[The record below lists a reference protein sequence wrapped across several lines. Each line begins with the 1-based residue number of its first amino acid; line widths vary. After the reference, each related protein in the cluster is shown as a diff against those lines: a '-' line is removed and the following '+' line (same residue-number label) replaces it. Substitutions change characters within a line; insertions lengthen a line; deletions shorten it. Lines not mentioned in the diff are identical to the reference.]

1 MAGLKQHFPDFTF
14 AGGQVSQN
22 DIDQYDLL
30 AMQNPSVA
38 ANYYGTAKGTG
49 TAATVAIGV
58 TNILA
63 DWPRNTYYSITG
75 IAAGLGGTFT
85 STLVDQFGG
94 TVTESV
100 GFATTASG
108 GSVYGTVIA
117 AKFLS
122 GSVITATNNATT
134 VATIAV
140 GFGTNAG
147 TGGNYFGLLTK
158 IAGTTDIKNIT
169 WINNGTPTSMGG
181 GSALG
186 TLVNSTVAPAHAFQG
201 TNNLQV
207 TDGYRVIF
215 KPTFDNSAYGT
226 MCNL

>member
-1 MAGLKQHFPDFTF
+1 MAGLKKFFPEFTF
-14 AGGQVSQN
+14 AGAQVSQS
-22 DIDQYDLL
+22 DIDQYDLVAL
-30 AMQNPSVA
+30 QNPSVA
-38 ANYYGTAKGTG
+38 ANWYGTAKGTG
-49 TAATVAIGV
+49 TAGTVAIGI

-63 DWPRNTYYSITG
+63 DWPRNIYYSITG

-85 STLVDQFGG
+85 SSLVDQFGN
-94 TVTESV
+94 TVSESV

-117 AKFLS
+117 ARYIS
-122 GSVITATNNATT
+122 GSLVFATNNATT
-134 VATIAV
+134 VATVAV
-140 GFGTNAG
+140 GLGTNTG
-147 TGGNYFGLLTK
+147 TAGNYFGLLSK
-158 IAGTTDIKNIT
+158 IAGTSDVKNIT
-169 WINNGTPTSMGG
+169 WINSTTATAMGG

-186 TLVNSTVAPAHAFQG
+186 SLVSTTMHAFQG
-201 TNNLQV
+201 TNNLLT